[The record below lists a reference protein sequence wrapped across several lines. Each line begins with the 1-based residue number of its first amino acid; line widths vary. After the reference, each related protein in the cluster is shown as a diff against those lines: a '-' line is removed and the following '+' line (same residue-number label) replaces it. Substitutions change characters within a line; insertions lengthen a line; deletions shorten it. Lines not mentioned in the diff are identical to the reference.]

1 MYSIK
6 VRENILIA
14 HSLPGEVF
22 GPAQNMHGATY
33 LVDAEFFTDKLNE
46 YNIIMDLGV
55 VMKILK
61 ETLKVYNYKNL
72 DEVEEF
78 KNIITSTEFLAK
90 NIFDKILNKLKS
102 DYPNDYKILKKIK
115 ISLQESNRF
124 SICHLGN
131 VNNQNKLSVFQANNL
146 IIHVDILDLIDTYK
160 NTIFKKITK

>member
-55 VMKILK
+55 VTTILK
-61 ETLKVYNYKNL
+61 DTLKVYNYKNL
-72 DEVEEF
+72 DEVLEF
-78 KNIITSTEFLAK
+78 KDIITSTEFLAK
-90 NIFDKILNKLKS
+90 NICDKILNKLKS
-102 DYPNDYKILKKIK
+102 DYHNDYKILKKIK
-115 ISLQESNRF
+115 ISLQESN
-124 SICHLGN
+124 
-131 VNNQNKLSVFQANNL
+131 VAWA
-146 IIHVDILDLIDTYK
+146 TYEQQI
-160 NTIFKKITK
+160 N